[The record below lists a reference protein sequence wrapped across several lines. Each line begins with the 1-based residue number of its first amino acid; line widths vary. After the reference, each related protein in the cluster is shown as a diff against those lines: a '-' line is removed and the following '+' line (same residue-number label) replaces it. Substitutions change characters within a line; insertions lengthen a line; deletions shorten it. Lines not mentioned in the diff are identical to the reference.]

1 MLAEADLE
9 SEQYEATKAFTDIQ
23 RQSEISV
30 ELWISEDDYRV
41 QRMVIDAR
49 LASSSSVNGV
59 VELSGWATFKTVANY
74 TEFNA
79 PVKIAPPLTSSG
91 ELEPGWLSTGSGQS
105 PAPETSLESR

>member
-1 MLAEADLE
+1 LLAEADLE